1 MDAFCGNFVGEDE
14 CRAYG
19 LNPLH
24 INRPPPISAPLMYW
38 HMPPNPI
45 HWSTLMGLM
54 FTTLFATLTTL
65 ISAFGRFANTL
76 DNLGQVAEVSS
87 ISLVEEQQANRAK
100 AAIAAKKELL
110 ALK

>member
-1 MDAFCGNFVGEDE
+1 
-14 CRAYG
+14 
-19 LNPLH
+19 
-24 INRPPPISAPLMYW
+24 
-38 HMPPNPI
+38 
-45 HWSTLMGLM
+45 MGLM
-54 FTTLFATLTTL
+54 FTTLFAMLTTL

-87 ISLVEEQQANRAK
+87 LSLVEEQQQNRAK